1 MVTMETSDDATEASA
16 PSTLSA
22 PSATAEDHR
31 LVELIARSRERGFVT
46 SGEVFAAFPDLEPET
61 AELSSIYSRI
71 EAQGV
76 KIEDEIRAELELED
90 QQRVIGESPSAPRRR
105 PSEHRP
111 GEAVTRPGA
120 AAGRRLAYDED
131 GTNAPARPL
140 RPSGG

>member
-1 MVTMETSDDATEASA
+1 MMTMEPSEVAGSTPRADDRRV
-16 PSTLSA
+16 
-22 PSATAEDHR
+22 AE
-31 LVELIARSRERGFVT
+31 LVARGRERGHVT

-90 QQRVIGESPSAPRRR
+90 QQRVIGDPSSSPRRR
-105 PSEHRP
+105 PEHRP

-120 AAGRRLAYDED
+120 APGR
-131 GTNAPARPL
+131 
-140 RPSGG
+140 